1 MKDKRISTEE
11 YASTL
16 VWVAVVVTILM
27 LVLFAGIAYA
37 ATTIFD
43 LPWYSGVAL
52 FLLLAVIWI
61 RKPKGR

>member
-11 YASTL
+11 YSNIL
-16 VWVAVVVTILM
+16 IWVAVTILM
-27 LVLFAGIAYA
+27 FALFAGIAYA
-37 ATTIFD
+37 AVKYFH

-61 RKPKGR
+61 RKPKGK